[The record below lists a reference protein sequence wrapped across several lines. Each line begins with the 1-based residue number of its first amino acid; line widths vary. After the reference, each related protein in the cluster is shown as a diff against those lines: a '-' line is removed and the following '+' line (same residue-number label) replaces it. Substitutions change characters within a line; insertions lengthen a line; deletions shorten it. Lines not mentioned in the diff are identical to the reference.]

1 MHSPGK
7 TLLTFALLHSILQGQ
22 ICLLL
27 QVFLTSYFCIPV
39 LYNENP
45 FWVLVLD
52 GLVGTH
58 RTIQL
63 QLLQCYWWGIGLD
76 FHDIEWFALERNRD
90 HSVILETASKYCILD
105 YPGASFH
112 HSPHWMLRA
121 QLVIE

>member
-1 MHSPGK
+1 MTSVFSWQNSI
-7 TLLTFALLHSILQGQ
+7 TFALLNSVLQGQ

-39 LYNENP
+39 LYNENL

-63 QLLQCYWWGIGLD
+63 QLLQCYWSGERLGL
-76 FHDIEWFALERNRD
+76 L
-90 HSVILETASKYCILD
+90 
-105 YPGASFH
+105 
-112 HSPHWMLRA
+112 
-121 QLVIE
+121 